1 MASRS
6 SSSSTTCGW
15 SWGSA
20 SGWRSS
26 TSVARSLRALRP
38 RSRATR
44 PCARRISAR
53 PTMPEPLLE
62 VRDLV
67 VRYGA
72 IEAVHGISFDVHAG
86 EVVALIGAN
95 GAGKTTTL
103 SAISGLVRPAGG
115 AIRLAGRDLTRA
127 APHEIVRAGLVQVPE
142 GREILARM
150 SVHENLLLSGATD
163 VAPMYERFPI
173 LAERRA
179 LLAGNLSG
187 GEQQLLAIARAL
199 LAKPKV
205 LLLDEPS
212 LGLAPKMVA
221 TVFEVLREL
230 KAGGTTMLVVE
241 QNALRALRL
250 ADRAYVLELGRIGL
264 SGTGAA
270 LLEDSAVGRAYLGA

>member
-1 MASRS
+1 
-6 SSSSTTCGW
+6 
-15 SWGSA
+15 
-20 SGWRSS
+20 
-26 TSVARSLRALRP
+26 
-38 RSRATR
+38 
-44 PCARRISAR
+44 
-53 PTMPEPLLE
+53 MPEPVLEGLLV

-72 IEAVHGISFDVHAG
+72 IEAVHGISFDVGAG

-95 GAGKTTTL
+95 GAGKTSTL
-103 SAISGLVRPAGG
+103 AAISGLVRPARG
-115 AIRLAGRDLTRA
+115 AVRLAGHDLAGA
-127 APHEIVRAGLVQVPE
+127 APHAIVRAGLIQVPE

-150 SVHENLLLSGATD
+150 SVHENLLLSGARDAT
-163 VAPMYERFPI
+163 PMYERFPI

-199 LAKPKV
+199 LARPRV

-221 TVFEVLREL
+221 TVFGVLAEL
-230 KAGGTTMLVVE
+230 KASGTTMLLVE

-264 SGTGAA
+264 AGTGAA
-270 LLEDSAVGRAYLGA
+270 LLQDSAVGRAYLGA

>member
-1 MASRS
+1 M
-6 SSSSTTCGW
+6 
-15 SWGSA
+15 
-20 SGWRSS
+20 
-26 TSVARSLRALRP
+26 
-38 RSRATR
+38 
-44 PCARRISAR
+44 
-53 PTMPEPLLE
+53 TMPEPMLE
-62 VRDLV
+62 VHDLV

-72 IEAVHGISFDVHAG
+72 IEALHGISFDVGAG

-95 GAGKTTTL
+95 GAGKTSTL
-103 SAISGLVRPAGG
+103 VAISGLVRPARGTV
-115 AIRLAGRDLTRA
+115 RLDGRDLA
-127 APHEIVRAGLVQVPE
+127 GAPVHTIVRAGLIQVPE

-150 SVHENLLLSGATD
+150 SVHENLLLSGARDATS
-163 VAPMYERFPI
+163 MYERFPI

-179 LLAGNLSG
+179 LPAGSLSG

-199 LAKPKV
+199 LAKPRV

-221 TVFEVLREL
+221 TVFGVLAEL
-230 KAGGTTMLVVE
+230 KAAGTTMLLVE

-270 LLEDSAVGRAYLGA
+270 LLRDAGVARAYLGA

>member
-1 MASRS
+1 
-6 SSSSTTCGW
+6 
-15 SWGSA
+15 
-20 SGWRSS
+20 
-26 TSVARSLRALRP
+26 
-38 RSRATR
+38 
-44 PCARRISAR
+44 
-53 PTMPEPLLE
+53 MPEPALD

-72 IEAVHGISFDVHAG
+72 IEAVHGISFDVQAG

-95 GAGKTTTL
+95 GAGKTSTL
-103 SAISGLVRPAGG
+103 AALSGLVRPARG
-115 AIRLAGRDLTRA
+115 AVRLLGRDLA
-127 APHEIVRAGLVQVPE
+127 GAPPHAIVRAGLVQVPE

-163 VAPMYERFPI
+163 ATAMYERFPI

-179 LLAGNLSG
+179 LPAGNLSG

-199 LAKPKV
+199 LARPRV

-212 LGLAPKMVA
+212 LGLAPKMVG
-221 TVFEVLREL
+221 TVFEVLAEL
-230 KAGGTTMLVVE
+230 KRSGTTMLLVE

-264 SGTGAA
+264 TGTGPA
-270 LLEDSAVGRAYLGA
+270 LLQDAGVARAYLGA

>member
-1 MASRS
+1 MA
-6 SSSSTTCGW
+6 
-15 SWGSA
+15 
-20 SGWRSS
+20 
-26 TSVARSLRALRP
+26 
-38 RSRATR
+38 
-44 PCARRISAR
+44 
-53 PTMPEPLLE
+53 EPALE

-72 IEAVHGISFDVHAG
+72 IEAVHGITFDVHSG

-103 SAISGLVRPAGG
+103 NAISGLVPPARGT
-115 AIRLAGRDLTRA
+115 IRLAGRDLTRA

-150 SVHENLLLSGATD
+150 SVHENLLLSGAAD
-163 VAPMYERFPI
+163 AAAMYERFPI
-173 LAERRA
+173 LRERRS
-179 LLAGNLSG
+179 LMAGNLSG

-199 LAKPKV
+199 LAKPRV

-221 TVFEVLREL
+221 TVFGVLADL
-230 KAGGTTMLVVE
+230 KASGTTMLLVE

-250 ADRAYVLELGRIGL
+250 ADRAYVLELGRIGAT
-264 SGTGAA
+264 GTGAA
-270 LLEDSAVGRAYLGA
+270 LLQDGAVARAYLGA